1 MEPKR
6 LYRSLTDRKIA
17 GVAGGLAEYFDT
29 DPLLLR
35 LAFVVLALAGGGGVL
50 LYFILWIVTPEKP
63 VSYEQF
69 KSQPFTSTA
78 PGPEPSAQPGQETAQ
93 DPFKPNDP
101 FKNPSSDPFKNTT
114 GDPFNVPEKS
124 KGSLVGG
131 LVLITLGS
139 LFLANQ
145 LIPNVD
151 FGDLWPI
158 LLVVIG
164 GGLLIN
170 AFTGRK

>member
-35 LAFVVLALAGGGGVL
+35 LAFVVLALAGGGGAL
-50 LYFILWIVTPEKP
+50 IYFILWIVTPEKP

-69 KSQPFTSTA
+69 QTKTN
-78 PGPEPSAQPGQETAQ
+78 PGPSADPSSQASSDPFKPQDPFAKQ
-93 DPFKPNDP
+93 DPFKPADPSTPQGDP
-101 FKNPSSDPFKNTT
+101 FKPQ
-114 GDPFNVPEKS
+114 EKS

-131 LVLITLGS
+131 LVLITLGT
-139 LFLANQ
+139 LFLVNQ
-145 LIPNVD
+145 LVPNVD

-164 GGLLIN
+164 AGLLIN
-170 AFTGRK
+170 AFTGKK

>member
-29 DPLLLR
+29 DPLILR

-50 LYFILWIVTPEKP
+50 IYFILWVITPEKP

-69 KSQPFTSTA
+69 NFKATEGTSPD
-78 PGPEPSAQPGQETAQ
+78 PGPSSPSDPFKPQ
-93 DPFKPNDP
+93 DPFKAPEP
-101 FKNPSSDPFKNTT
+101 PASAA
-114 GDPFNVPEKS
+114 GDPFVKPEKT

-131 LVLITLGS
+131 LVLITLGG
-139 LFLANQ
+139 LFLVNQ
-145 LIPNVD
+145 LVPNID
-151 FGDLWPI
+151 FGDLWPVLI
-158 LLVVIG
+158 VVIG
-164 GGLLIN
+164 AGLLIN
-170 AFTGRK
+170 AVTGRK

>member
-29 DPLLLR
+29 DPLLIR
-35 LAFVVLALAGGGGVL
+35 LAFVVLALAVGGGVL
-50 LYFILWIVTPEKP
+50 AYFILWIVTPEKP

-69 KSQPFTSTA
+69 TSQTATGTSTGTGTSYQA
-78 PGPEPSAQPGQETAQ
+78 DPFKTE
-93 DPFKPNDP
+93 DPFKPKDP
-101 FKNPSSDPFKNTT
+101 FVNPAPSGQTGADPFST
-114 GDPFNVPEKS
+114 PEKS
-124 KGSLVGG
+124 KGSFIGG
-131 LVLITLGS
+131 LVLITLGA

-158 LLVVIG
+158 ILVVIG

-170 AFTGRK
+170 AFTGKK